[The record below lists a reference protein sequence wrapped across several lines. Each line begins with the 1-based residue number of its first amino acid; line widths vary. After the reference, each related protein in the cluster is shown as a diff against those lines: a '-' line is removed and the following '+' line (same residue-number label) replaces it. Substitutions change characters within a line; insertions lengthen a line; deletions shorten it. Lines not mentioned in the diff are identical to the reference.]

1 MTEINTILLVDDE
14 PDIRTIAEL
23 SLSQVGGWKTILAS
37 SGAQALTLAAAHEP
51 DLILLDVMMPE
62 MDGVATFQA
71 LASNEATREIPVIF
85 MTARVQS
92 HERERYVGFGA
103 AGVIAKPFDPMRLPD
118 DIRGILAQP
127 VEQRGHNRL
136 AALRRR
142 YAEGLASKLEGLRA
156 AIEHAYE
163 ADTASRKAAIE
174 AAHRIAH
181 TLHGTAGTYGHAE
194 VSRAMAEVEAALGW
208 LLEGSHDEAA
218 CWSSIERGLAIAT
231 AASI

>member
-1 MTEINTILLVDDE
+1 LAEINNILLVDDE

-23 SLSQVGGWKTILAS
+23 SLSQVGGWKVTLAS
-37 SGAQALTLAAAHEP
+37 SGVQALELAGSHKP

-71 LASNEATREIPVIF
+71 LANRDDTREIPVIF

-92 HERERYVGFGA
+92 QERERYVGLGA

-127 VEQRGHNRL
+127 VEQRGRNRL

-142 YAEGLASKLEGLRA
+142 YAEGLASKLEGLRG

-163 ADTASRKAAIE
+163 AEPSNRKAALE

-194 VSRAMAEVEAALGW
+194 VSRAMAEIEAALERLRDG
-208 LLEGSHDEAA
+208 GHDEGQ
-218 CWSSIERGLAIAT
+218 CWQTIEDGLAA
-231 AASI
+231 AASFTV

>member
-1 MTEINTILLVDDE
+1 VADINNILLVDDE

-23 SLSQVGGWKTILAS
+23 SLSQVGGWKVTLAS
-37 SGAQALTLAAAHEP
+37 SGVQALELAGKQKP

-71 LASNEATREIPVIF
+71 LANREDTREIPVIF

-92 HERERYVGFGA
+92 QERERYVGLGA

-127 VEQRGHNRL
+127 VEQRGRNRL

-142 YAEGLASKLEGLRA
+142 YAEGLASKLEGLRG

-163 ADTASRKAAIE
+163 AEPSNRKAAIE

-194 VSRAMAEVEAALGW
+194 VSRAMADIELALERLRDG
-208 LLEGSHDEAA
+208 GHDEDQ
-218 CWSSIERGLAIAT
+218 CWQAIEDGLA
-231 AASI
+231 AASETTG